1 MVQTMKAV
9 IIGGGVIGGG
19 WAARFLLNGWN
30 VSIFDPDKAAVGK
43 INEVLDNARNSLP
56 FLSDAPM
63 PEEGLLT
70 FADTVQEAVEG
81 AVWIQESVP
90 ERLENKHEVLAY
102 IQSLCSPD
110 AVIASSTSGFKPSEL
125 RVGVE
130 RPEQI
135 IVAHPYNPVYL
146 LPVVEIVGGDDDAD
160 GGITH
165 HAAEVLSAIGMKP
178 VILAREIDAH
188 IGDRLLEAVW
198 REALWLIR
206 DGIATTQEID
216 DIITHGFGLRWAQMG
231 LFETYRVAGGEAGMR
246 HFISQFGPAL
256 SWPWTK
262 LMDVPELDDELINRI
277 ANQSDAQSG
286 AYSVRELERIRDRNL
301 VGFMAVLKQHH
312 WGAGKSIVDWT
323 SRLRRTANQIGRETD
338 DGPLACYE
346 SDVLPAWID
355 YNGHMTEYRYLQI
368 MSEAADVLLR
378 RAGLDADYLAG
389 GHSFFTV
396 ETHICHLGEA
406 KLGDRLT
413 VSIQI
418 LLAEAKKL
426 HIFHIVKQQ
435 DGVVVATGE
444 QMCLHVNMKTSRS
457 EPMCT
462 PVAEAFAELARAHQ
476 SLPFPEGAGQ
486 SIGAQ
491 K

>member
-1 MVQTMKAV
+1 
-9 IIGGGVIGGG
+9 
-19 WAARFLLNGWN
+19 
-30 VSIFDPDKAAVGK
+30 
-43 INEVLDNARNSLP
+43 
-56 FLSDAPM
+56 
-63 PEEGLLT
+63 
-70 FADTVQEAVEG
+70 
-81 AVWIQESVP
+81 
-90 ERLENKHEVLAY
+90 
-102 IQSLCSPD
+102 
-110 AVIASSTSGFKPSEL
+110 
-125 RVGVE
+125 
-130 RPEQI
+130 
-135 IVAHPYNPVYL
+135 
-146 LPVVEIVGGDDDAD
+146 
-160 GGITH
+160 
-165 HAAEVLSAIGMKP
+165 
-178 VILAREIDAH
+178 
-188 IGDRLLEAVW
+188 
-198 REALWLIR
+198 
-206 DGIATTQEID
+206 
-216 DIITHGFGLRWAQMG
+216 
-231 LFETYRVAGGEAGMR
+231 
-246 HFISQFGPAL
+246 
-256 SWPWTK
+256 
-262 LMDVPELDDELINRI
+262 MDVPELDDELINRI

-338 DGPLACYE
+338 DGPLACYQ